1 MFSTMK
7 RSLFIFAVL
16 MIFGWTAAVAQQRD
30 TTQQQQQAV
39 PEGMV
44 EIQASEV
51 PAPVQEALRSANYTG
66 WEQGKFYRNENS
78 DLYLVE
84 IGEGAEAKHY
94 YFDKNG
100 TPSMAPQKE

>member
-1 MFSTMK
+1 MF
-7 RSLFIFAVL
+7 L
-16 MIFGWTAAVAQQRD
+16 GWTAAVAQQRD
-30 TTQQQQQAV
+30 TTNAQQHNAQQQAV

-51 PAPVQEALRSANYTG
+51 PSPVQEGLRSANYTG
-66 WEQGKFYRNENS
+66 WEQGTFYRNESS

-100 TPSMAPQKE
+100 TPSMAPRQE

>member
-1 MFSTMK
+1 MK
-7 RSLFIFAVL
+7 RSLFIVAVL
-16 MIFGWTAAVAQQRD
+16 MFFGWTAALAQQRD
-30 TTQQQQQAV
+30 TTNTQQQQQAV

-66 WEQGKFYRNENS
+66 WEQGTFYRNESS

-84 IGEGAEAKHY
+84 IGEGADAKQY

-100 TPSMAPQKE
+100 TPTMAPRKE

>member
-1 MFSTMK
+1 MK
-7 RSLFIFAVL
+7 RSLLIFAVL
-16 MIFGWTAAVAQQRD
+16 MFLGWTAAVAQQRD
-30 TTQQQQQAV
+30 TTNTQQQAV

-66 WEQGKFYRNENS
+66 WEQGTFYRSENS

-100 TPSMAPQKE
+100 TPTMAPRQE

>member
-1 MFSTMK
+1 MK
-7 RSLFIFAVL
+7 RSLLIFAVL
-16 MIFGWTAAVAQQRD
+16 MLFGWTAAVAQQRD
-30 TTQQQQQAV
+30 TTATQQQV

-66 WEQGKFYRNENS
+66 WEQGTFYRNENS

-84 IGEGAEAKHY
+84 IGEGADAKHY

-100 TPSMAPQKE
+100 TPTMAPRQEE